1 MRLAWE
7 RGQSVRSVVSEEGID
22 GLEWWMAYL
31 QAFEPHL
38 ADDRRAAKLA
48 FFAGNQ
54 FAKPIQFPTMAANFG
69 VPVEQGAPAATSLDD
84 VPSMLE
90 SLGHSMP
97 EHIRERFQ

>member
-1 MRLAWE
+1 
-7 RGQSVRSVVSEEGID
+7 
-22 GLEWWMAYL
+22 MAYL

-48 FFAGNQ
+48 FFACNQ
-54 FAKPIQFPTMAANFG
+54 FAKPVQFSTMAANFG
-69 VPVEQGAPAATSLDD
+69 VPVEPDAKAATSLDD